1 MIRRPPR
8 STLFPYTTLFRSAA
22 DEQRQALATTR
33 IEQRQD
39 AAVPQHIDDR
49 PLQAVSLRHVLP
61 PAYAVAPR
69 RGEEAN
75 PRPAEAPDQGFGPA
89 QLHPNSSTATAATRS
104 AAPGGPSRSRTSASP
119 DRKSVV

>member
-49 PLQAVSLRHVLP
+49 PLQAVSPRPVLP
-61 PAYAVAPR
+61 PPYAVAPR
-69 RGEEAN
+69 RGEGGH
-75 PRPAEAPDQGFGPA
+75 PRPPPAPHPGVGPA
-89 QLHPNSSTATAATRS
+89 QPHPHSPTPRAGPPS
-104 AAPGGPSRSRTSASP
+104 AA
-119 DRKSVV
+119 